1 MQVSS
6 PPGWDEGW
14 ERARLLADPHRQ
26 HVVVRIAAAHRGAY
40 HALSGEGAAMV
51 ELRGRHYH
59 AAADRRALPAVGDFC
74 LVSGWEAAQSGAGS
88 AIVEEVLER
97 RSLLVRRAAGSASA
111 PQPMAANVD
120 VALLVT
126 AAGADLVLERLDR
139 YLELVRGSGIAPVI
153 VVSKIDLA
161 AEAEALLARVREHV
175 PGVPVLATSAAEGQ
189 GLEALGALVGP
200 GHTAIVLGSSGVGKS
215 SLLSAL
221 LGSSLAA
228 APVRAHDE
236 RGRHTTT
243 VRQLHVA
250 PDGSLW
256 IDTPGMRELA
266 AYGETEVE
274 QAFAEVAALG
284 ASCRF
289 ADCQHRAEPGCAVAA
304 AISAGQLE
312 ARKLAS
318 YQKLVAERAADR
330 RRAAAATRPAGA
342 RGRRLPRR

>member
-1 MQVSS
+1 MTAV
-6 PPGWDEGW
+6 PGWDDGW
-14 ERARLLADPHRQ
+14 EFVRRAVDPQQR

-40 HALSGEGAAMV
+40 HATSGEATAMV

-59 AAADRRALPAVGDFC
+59 AAADRRELPAVGDFC
-74 LVSGWEAAQSGAGS
+74 LVSGWQAAQDGAGS
-88 AIVEEVLER
+88 AIVEAVLER
-97 RSLLVRRAAGSASA
+97 RSLLVRRSAGSTSA

-126 AAGADLVLERLDR
+126 AAGADLVLERIDR
-139 YLELVRGSGIAPVI
+139 YLELVRGSGIAPVV

-161 AEAEALLARVREHV
+161 TEAEALIARVRAHV
-175 PGVPVLATSAAEGQ
+175 PEVPVLATSAADGR
-189 GLEALGALVGP
+189 GLAEIGALIGP
-200 GHTAIVLGSSGVGKS
+200 GQTAIVLGSSGVGKS
-215 SLLSAL
+215 SLLSAV
-221 LGSSLAA
+221 LGSALAS

-266 AYGETEVE
+266 AYGENEVE
-274 QAFAEVAALG
+274 QAFTEVTALG

-289 ADCQHRAEPGCAVAA
+289 ADCLHRAEPGCAVTA
-304 AISAGQLE
+304 AIAAGQLE
-312 ARKLAS
+312 ARKLTS
-318 YQKLVAERAADR
+318 YHKLVAERAADR
-330 RRAAAATRPAGA
+330 RRVAAAARPAGA

>member
-1 MQVSS
+1 MTAV

-14 ERARLLADPHRQ
+14 ELARRAADPQAR
-26 HVVVRIAAAHRGAY
+26 HVAVRITAAHRGAY
-40 HALSGEGAAMV
+40 HATSGEATAMV
-51 ELRGRHYH
+51 ELRGRRYH
-59 AAADRRALPAVGDFC
+59 AAADRRELPVVGDFC
-74 LVSGWEAAQSGAGS
+74 LVSGWQAAQGGAGS
-88 AIVEEVLER
+88 AIIEEVLGR
-97 RSLLVRRAAGSASA
+97 RSLLVRRAAGATSA
-111 PQPMAANVD
+111 PQPMAANVE
-120 VALLVT
+120 VALLMT

-161 AEAEALLARVREHV
+161 AEPEGLLARVRAHV
-175 PGVPVLATSAAEGQ
+175 PGVPVLAVSAAERR
-189 GLEALGALVGP
+189 GLEELGALVGP
-200 GHTAIVLGSSGVGKS
+200 GQSAIVLGSSGVGKS

-221 LGSSLAA
+221 LGAA
-228 APVRAHDE
+228 LPSAPVRAHDE

-250 PDGSLW
+250 ADGSLW

-266 AYGETEVE
+266 AYGESEVE

-304 AISAGQLE
+304 ALAAGKLE
-312 ARKLAS
+312 PGKLAS
-318 YQKLVAERAADR
+318 YHKLVTERAADR
-330 RRAAAATRPAGA
+330 RRAQAAARPTGA